1 MDKIK
6 SIKEDQHL
14 ITDVLVRGDLNTSRE
29 GKAESTQDKICKN
42 HCWIMTHINPEILE
56 DQNCMHLI
64 LGFFFLSEL

>member
-42 HCWIMTHINPEILE
+42 HC
-56 DQNCMHLI
+56 
-64 LGFFFLSEL
+64 